1 MKILVVEGEKSLRE
15 IIRTSLEKERFIV
28 ETDSDTNSAL
38 IKLEEYDY
46 DCSVLDI
53 MMPGGVG
60 FDILS
65 EIKKQ
70 GKKENVIIVSAKD
83 AWEDKVKG
91 LDLGADD
98 YLAKPFH
105 LAELTA
111 RIRSIIRRN
120 NNNGDMSITFNN
132 VKLNPDN
139 FTVSVNGQSL
149 PLLRKEYDILYYFIS
164 RPERLVNKST
174 LAEAVWGDHI
184 DGVDNFDFIYAQM
197 KNLRKKLKESG
208 AGIEIKSVYG
218 FGYKLVEL

>member
-1 MKILVVEGEKSLRE
+1 MKILVVEDEKSLRE

-28 ETDSDTNSAL
+28 ETASDYNSAL
-38 IKLEEYDY
+38 IKLEDYDY
-46 DCSVLDI
+46 DCIVLDI
-53 MMPGGVG
+53 MLPGGSG

-149 PLLRKEYDILYYFIS
+149 PLLR
-164 RPERLVNKST
+164 
-174 LAEAVWGDHI
+174 
-184 DGVDNFDFIYAQM
+184 
-197 KNLRKKLKESG
+197 
-208 AGIEIKSVYG
+208 
-218 FGYKLVEL
+218 